1 MTFGRKWPQGRHMAQ
16 IEGPDLVATIKIFDL
31 KVRRHPKIP
40 KNFWKIFLNFIRMIS
55 YGP

>member
-1 MTFGRKWPQGRHMAQ
+1 MAQ

-31 KVRRHPKIP
+31 KVRHHPKIP